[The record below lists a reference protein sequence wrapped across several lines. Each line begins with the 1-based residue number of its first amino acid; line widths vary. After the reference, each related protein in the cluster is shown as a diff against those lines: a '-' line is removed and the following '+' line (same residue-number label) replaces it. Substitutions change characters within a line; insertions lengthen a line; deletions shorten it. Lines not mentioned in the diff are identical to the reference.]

1 MLSKLQRCKNKT
13 RQELRMLSSVPLHCH
28 VTMIVL
34 DWDSPLSDMSSSCD
48 ILIMAYLLFLATMIC
63 NNNV

>member
-34 DWDSPLSDMSSSCD
+34 DSPLSDISSSCD

-63 NNNV
+63 NNNI